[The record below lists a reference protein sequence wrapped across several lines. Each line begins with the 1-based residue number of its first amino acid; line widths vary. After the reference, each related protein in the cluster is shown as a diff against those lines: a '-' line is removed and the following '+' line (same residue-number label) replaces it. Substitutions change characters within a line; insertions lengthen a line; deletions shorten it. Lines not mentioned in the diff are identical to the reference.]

1 MQRRLSAPPSRP
13 PARKHDGVEG
23 GRTQVVDK
31 PANVLD
37 GRLRLGTHLLHEDI
51 DVPGIAADQIM
62 GNFSFKD
69 Q

>member
-1 MQRRLSAPPSRP
+1 MRQRHSVPPSRP
-13 PARKHDGVEG
+13 PARKPKGVEG
-23 GRTQVVDK
+23 GRTQVVDE

-37 GRLRLGTHLLHEDI
+37 GRLRLGTHLLHEDL